1 MNRLSVWGKGEKIAR
16 REKGKVTLFP
26 PSPRDFFTP
35 YKSREPVHRL
45 AIATTQNAK
54 LSGRLREVIAYK
66 NRTTG
71 GLFEEEV
78 QAHLLYGR

>member
-1 MNRLSVWGKGEKIAR
+1 MNRLSVWKKGEKIAM
-16 REKGKVTLFP
+16 REKGKVTLFL
-26 PSPRDFFTP
+26 PSRDFFTP
-35 YKSREPVHRL
+35 FQSREPVHRL